1 MRFEPIGP
9 VEATEFELA
18 GAAMVA
24 VAVNDRAHIM
34 DAAMFRLLFRKIEAA
49 PPAPVDCDPIAV
61 TRENM
66 RTIRRQAETL
76 PKNAAA
82 SMRKSPVR
90 SRVEREVNAVSLSS
104 YPEALRDP
112 RANMQRALWDALADG
127 AKNFSDLC
135 RAANLDPA
143 NSNVYGG
150 LTAMR
155 NKLLVHKRDSDG
167 AWERT
172 REE

>member
-24 VAVNDRAHIM
+24 VAVNDRAHVM
-34 DAAMFRLLFRKIEAA
+34 DAAMFRLLFQPAIEGPVEPLPVEVTQRKPKAA
-49 PPAPVDCDPIAV
+49 PKPVAGG
-61 TRENM
+61 R
-66 RTIRRQAETL
+66 L
-76 PKNAAA
+76 SK
-82 SMRKSPVR
+82 
-90 SRVEREVNAVSLSS
+90 EVALRH

-112 RANMQRALWDALADG
+112 RATGQRAVWDALGIEASGVDG
-127 AKNFSDLC
+127 LE
-135 RAANLDPA
+135 RTTGLDNKQVSMA
-143 NSNVYGG
+143 
-150 LTAMR
+150 LMAMR
-155 NKLLVHKRDSDG
+155 GKYLVHKRDSDG

>member
-24 VAVNDRAHIM
+24 VAVNDRAHVM
-34 DAAMFRLLFRKIEAA
+34 DAAMFRLLFQPAFEGPVEPLPVEVTQRKPKAA
-49 PPAPVDCDPIAV
+49 PKPVAG
-61 TRENM
+61 
-66 RTIRRQAETL
+66 
-76 PKNAAA
+76 
-82 SMRKSPVR
+82 
-90 SRVEREVNAVSLSS
+90 SRLSKEVALRH

-112 RANMQRALWDALADG
+112 WSTTLRAIWDALG
-127 AKNFSDLC
+127 IEPSSVSGIE
-135 RAANLDPA
+135 RTT
-143 NSNVYGG
+143 G
-150 LTAMR
+150 LG
-155 NKLLVHKRDSDG
+155 NKQVSMALMSLRDKCLVHKRDSDG